1 MLIFVDKHIP
11 DPAKIKLSF
20 YGEVIDFETKG
31 IVYESISCHP
41 DIFFCQTP
49 DTLIVSPDC
58 PEVYFKLLNDNNILH
73 EIGEK
78 HLSATYPNT
87 AHYNAVFTEKY
98 FVHNLKHTDNKIIE
112 SVNSRAGVI
121 KIDVKQAY
129 TRCNLVVVKDIF
141 LTSDKGVFLKLK
153 TAGEKTFY
161 VDPSNIFL
169 TGFKNG
175 FFGGC
180 CGTFDDKLFVIGTLR
195 YIIESKC
202 LTDILSKNNIELV
215 ELYDGRLFDGGGV
228 LFVS

>member
-49 DTLIVSPDC
+49 DTLIVSPEC
-58 PEVYFKLLNDNNILH
+58 PEVYLKLLNDNDILYT
-73 EIGEK
+73 IGEK
-78 HLSATYPNT
+78 RLSAAYPGT
-87 AHYNAVFTEKY
+87 AYYNAVFTEKY

-112 SVNSRAGVI
+112 RVNSRVGVV

-129 TRCNLVVVKDIF
+129 TRCNLVVIKDIF
-141 LTSDKGVFLKLK
+141 LTSDKGIFLRLK
-153 TAGEKTFY
+153 TAGEKIFY
-161 VDPSNIFL
+161 VDPGDIFL
-169 TGFKNG
+169 KCFRNG

-180 CGTFDDKLFVIGTLR
+180 CGVFDDKLFVLGTLKHVK
-195 YIIESKC
+195 ESKY

-215 ELYDGRLFDGGGV
+215 ELHDGRLFDGGGV
-228 LFVS
+228 LFFG